1 MKEDVR
7 DESLGELLDA
17 SVRHIQPVA
26 EERLPH
32 VLRRGARRR
41 GARWSAIG
49 VALTVFVAAV
59 VWTTANVGG
68 RRIQPL
74 DTSHW
79 ATAGSLDST
88 GWTFAYPPDW
98 RIQDLPACPNAPERT
113 GAIVTNTD
121 FEFRNPGGEA
131 PGCEDRFV
139 LEGFPSDGVALALMP
154 VGTRIG
160 IFVPTSDTPFPIS
173 WDQLQPTGGI
183 EGGPDASYL
192 GVSVGGNQIMFVRTW
207 IGPDAPADA
216 ADQLKTVVSRPK
228 TPELLTG

>member
-1 MKEDVR
+1 MK
-7 DESLGELLDA
+7 
-17 SVRHIQPVA
+17 PFA
-26 EERLPH
+26 EEPPPH
-32 VLRRGARRR
+32 VVRRSGRRR
-41 GARWSAIG
+41 AARWSAIG
-49 VALTVFVAAV
+49 LAIAVLVGAV
-59 VWTTANVGG
+59 VWSAANLAD

-74 DTSHW
+74 ETTHW

-88 GWTFAYPPDW
+88 GWTLAYPPEW
-98 RIQDLPACPNAPERT
+98 RVQDLPACPNAPARI
-113 GAIVTNTD
+113 GAILTNTD
-121 FEFRNPGGEA
+121 FEFRNPEGEA

-160 IFVPTSDTPFPIS
+160 IFVPASDTPFPMS

-192 GVSVGGNQIMFVRTW
+192 GVTVGGNRVMFVRTW

-216 ADQLKTVVSRPK
+216 ADQLKAVVGSLDVG
-228 TPELLTG
+228 EAGH